1 MRDIKLDSIKGILML
16 LTVFGPALELVP
28 RGTGSALYRIIYS
41 FHMPAFL
48 FISGYLARW
57 NPRKLV
63 RFYLPL
69 FLFSQLFYIVFDF
82 VSTGSSSSLP
92 FGFLTPYWHLWYLA
106 VLILCKLTLPLLS
119 KVSGKGETAV
129 FVCTVLLSLL
139 FPLIRMNV
147 YFLSLGRFFA
157 FLPFF
162 TVGYFCKREKSTLP
176 NLALGVPF
184 TIIFTLSCDRVT
196 LKMLYGSF
204 AYSDITDMEVR
215 AALSFFAFGWI
226 SLFFDLPAKEGILTF
241 IGKNTLPTYILHGF
255 FMRVMKLTGV
265 GVKNEIT
272 ALLIALALCLSL
284 SSLENFSNIN
294 VKIIYNRI
302 KQILHLKTVKIE
314 RKEQNGK
321 RNNSTRFY
329 IKKSK
334 RRKRVALL
342 VQRKKGSTL
351 LLPEG

>member
-1 MRDIKLDSIKGILML
+1 MRDIKLDNIKGILML
-16 LTVFGPALELVP
+16 LTVFGHALELVP
-28 RGTGSALYRIIYS
+28 SGTGSALYRIIYS

-48 FISGYLARW
+48 FISGYLASPK
-57 NPRKLV
+57 PRKLV
-63 RFYLPL
+63 RHYLPL
-69 FLFSQLFYIVFDF
+69 YLCSQLFYLLFDL
-82 VSTGSSSSLP
+82 VTTGSGSSFP

-106 VLILCKLTLPLLS
+106 VLILCNLTLPLLS

-139 FPLIRMNV
+139 FPIIKMNV

-162 TVGYFCKREKSTLP
+162 TAGYFYKRNRTAFP

-184 TIIFTLSCDRVT
+184 SILFTLSCERVT

-204 AYSDITDMEVR
+204 AYSDVTDMAVR

-226 SLFFDLPAKEGILTF
+226 SLLFALPANEGVLTF

-265 GVKNEIT
+265 GIKNEIT

-284 SSLENFSNIN
+284 SSLENFKNIN
-294 VKIIYNRI
+294 VKIICNRI
-302 KQILHLKTVKIE
+302 KQLIQTNPLKIE

-321 RNNSTRFY
+321 RNNSPRFY
-329 IKKSK
+329 IKESK

-342 VQRKKGSTL
+342 VQRKKGSAL
-351 LLPEG
+351 FLPKG